1 MKKNILNNK
10 SVLITG
16 GTGSF
21 GQKFTE
27 VILNKHNPRKV
38 IIFSRDEFKQ
48 HEMKLKFQ
56 KFIKKIRFFLGDVRD
71 LQRITL
77 ALEDVDI
84 VVHAAA
90 LKQVPASEYNPFEFI
105 KTNVLGTQNVIDAS
119 HKTNVSRVISLST
132 DKASSPVNLYGATK
146 LTADKIVVTANNFSE
161 KKKYSVV
168 RYGNVVGSRG
178 SIIPKILSQIN
189 DKYITIT
196 DKRMTRFSITLDQG
210 VSFVVSCLNKML
222 GGEIFIPKIPSYRIT
237 DIVKALSP
245 SKKIKFIGIRPG
257 EKLHEEMISNTE
269 SLNTIEFK
277 NYFVVLPDAIN
288 IKKKIINS
296 FGDYQGKK
304 FKPYTTYNSLE
315 NTYLTI
321 KQIKEMSA
329 KL

>member
-90 LKQVPASEYNPFEFI
+90 LKQVPASEYNPFEFV

-119 HKTNVSRVISLST
+119 HKTNVSKVISLST

-146 LTADKIVVTANNFSE
+146 LTADKIVISANNFSG
-161 KKKYSVV
+161 KKYSVV

-189 DKYITIT
+189 DKFITIT
-196 DKRMTRFSITLDQG
+196 DERMTRFSITLDQG
-210 VSFVVSCLNKML
+210 VSFVISCLNKML

-237 DIVKALSP
+237 DIVKAFSLN
-245 SKKIKFIGIRPG
+245 KKIKITGVRPG
-257 EKLHEEMISNTE
+257 EKLHEEMISSTE

-277 NYFVVLPDAIN
+277 NYFVILSDVIH
-288 IKKKIINS
+288 KKKIINS
-296 FGDYQGKK
+296 FEDYKGKE